1 MYSKQNFNN
10 EKIKVMKIKG
20 KKILKWT
27 GIIIGVTGTGIAAYA
42 LITHPEIK
50 DEIVGGIKKM
60 ISGEKKETKTEPEPE
75 PNRPVREGRNQGG
88 YYKPRYNNK
97 NQN

>member
-1 MYSKQNFNN
+1 MMYSKQNFNN

-60 ISGEKKETKTEPEPE
+60 ISGEKETKTEPE

-88 YYKPRYNNK
+88 YYKPRYNNNK